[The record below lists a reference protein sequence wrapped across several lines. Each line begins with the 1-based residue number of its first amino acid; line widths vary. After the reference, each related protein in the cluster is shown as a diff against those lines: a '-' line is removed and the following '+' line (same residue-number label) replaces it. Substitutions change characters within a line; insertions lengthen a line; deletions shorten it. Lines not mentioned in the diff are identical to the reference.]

1 MLTFD
6 TCALSRGRLGMKPNA
21 MNPPTQPKVWL
32 VGAGPGDPDLLTL
45 RAHRVLQQADVVL
58 VDDLVDAR
66 ILAQLPP
73 STRVLPVGKRGGC
86 VSTDQAFIHTLMIRE
101 AKRGL
106 NVVRL
111 KGGDPFVFGRGGEE
125 CDALRAA
132 GIAVHVVSGLTSG
145 MAAPAAI
152 GVPVTDRRHAPGV
165 AFVTGHSG
173 DGATAPD
180 WPALVQSRLT
190 LVIYMGVSH
199 SAKLQ
204 RALLD
209 AGMPPTMPCAVITQ
223 ACTPQQRHACMPL
236 QHLASTIQQQRL
248 ASPAIIVVGEV
259 VLAAQAIG
267 CAWPAQAS
275 AQTG

>member
-1 MLTFD
+1 
-6 TCALSRGRLGMKPNA
+6 MKPNA

-66 ILAQLPP
+66 IIAQLPP

-132 GIAVHVVSGLTSG
+132 GIAVDVVSGLTSG

-209 AGMPPTMPCAVITQ
+209 AGMVPTMPCAVITQ

-236 QHLASTIQQQRL
+236 QQLASTIQQQRL

-267 CAWPAQAS
+267 CAWPAHAS